1 MSASK
6 FPLFFLFLFSGFI
19 SAQTDNC
26 ARQGLF
32 GDTPFCLPVIE
43 GWNECYTLPQ
53 VKERADAT
61 EAPTNTVLGYYI
73 CDSNYV
79 HIDNLENTDLNNFFK
94 VYGTNAISQIDT
106 DTSYLNEIEGLFNG
120 NFFDEK
126 WEDIGDEIEG
136 LLDNVT
142 VGVPKGIETY
152 KLSDDSF
159 TSIMLI
165 KYNVEGYGSFTMSM
179 ACSGMI
185 INKRIIWLAYY
196 LLYEDKSTI
205 DMLKKNNETII
216 NAFLESN

>member
-1 MSASK
+1 MSLSR
-6 FPLFFLFLFSGFI
+6 FSFVLFFLFSGFI

-26 ARQGLF
+26 AREGVF
-32 GDTPFCLPVIE
+32 GDTPFCLPVVE
-43 GWNECYTLPQ
+43 GWNECYTYAP

-79 HIDNLENTDLNNFFK
+79 HIDNFENIDLNNFFK

-106 DTSYLNEIEGLFNG
+106 DTSYLNEIEGLFNNG
-120 NFFDEK
+120 FFEEK
-126 WEDIGDEIEG
+126 WEDIGDSIEE
-136 LLDNVT
+136 LLEDVS
-142 VGVPKGIETY
+142 VGVPQGIETY

-205 DMLKKNNETII
+205 DMLKKNNEVII
-216 NAFLESN
+216 RAFLESN